1 MSTQDNINEIAK
13 IIQKAMTAQEAASR
27 GLVPQSGNP
36 DKPGRW
42 IKDPKAEEK
51 TGEQFTGG
59 ASAKSIDS
67 LKENSSKAAEIAHEG
82 YENLSDEA
90 RELHITSDSMP
101 ELSNRRNAITRNLK
115 SKLDKGTYESGK
127 AVKLAA
133 YLIDDANK
141 QYKKDFG
148 HSFSPAERKEVAIQ
162 WVKDFEVEASYG
174 NYD

>member
-1 MSTQDNINEIAK
+1 MNTQDNINEIAK

-59 ASAKSIDS
+59 ASAKSTDS
-67 LKENSSKAAEIAHEG
+67 LKENSSETERIALLG
-82 YENLSDEA
+82 YDNLSTEA
-90 RELHITSDSMP
+90 RELYLTAENMP
-101 ELSNRRNAITRNLK
+101 EIEPRANAIISNLRN
-115 SKLDKGTYESGK
+115 KLDKGTYESGK

-162 WVKDFEVEASYG
+162 WVKEFEDKVAYG
-174 NYD
+174 AYD